1 MEASL
6 LEKISTEL
14 EMVDSIYS
22 EDAVIAEQ
30 AKESAGHS
38 TLTERIEC

>member
-6 LEKISTEL
+6 LERISVEL

-22 EDAVIAEQ
+22 EDGVISEPVREVNTAEDG
-30 AKESAGHS
+30 E
-38 TLTERIEC
+38 